1 MKTSDDAFDADI
13 DLDEEETLEEEGL
26 EGEELT
32 QSDWEDDE
40 ADGEAR
46 ADASEEDLGEAEE
59 PRAPV
64 VHRARKKDAGNGYGA
79 LVRLGRSR
87 GWVDDRGNQRPP
99 PRRSPPYGRAPAGSD
114 RRARALR
121 HSGL

>member
-46 ADASEEDLGEAEE
+46 ADASEEDLGEARN
-59 PRAPV
+59 PAPP
-64 VHRARKKDAGNGYGA
+64 
-79 LVRLGRSR
+79 
-87 GWVDDRGNQRPP
+87 WCT
-99 PRRSPPYGRAPAGSD
+99 APA
-114 RRARALR
+114 RRTPATATARSFVSAAAAA
-121 HSGL
+121 G

>member
-46 ADASEEDLGEAEE
+46 ADDSDEDLGEAEE

-87 GWVDDRGNQRPP
+87 GWVTIEEINDHP
-99 PRRSPPYGRAPAGSD
+99 PRRTPSVPKSICRSAE
-114 RRARALR
+114 ARALR

>member
-40 ADGEAR
+40 ADEVR
-46 ADASEEDLGEAEE
+46 ADASDEDLGEEAEK

-79 LVRLGRSR
+79 LVRRGRSR
-87 GWVDDRGNQRPP
+87 GWVTIE
-99 PRRSPPYGRAPAGSD
+99 
-114 RRARALR
+114 
-121 HSGL
+121 